1 MASKDYIFKMLA
13 ASSHSKDARE
23 EHDFYSTEPK
33 AVEDLLRYVDLQHK
47 VTEPS
52 CGNGNIANVLLS
64 HGHEVDAYDL
74 IDRGFGYT
82 KDFLSDN
89 TQIDGDIVMNSPYK
103 YAMEHVSHGM
113 SILKDG
119 GKLCAFL
126 KVQFLESQKRKPL
139 FDAYPLKYMYVFR
152 KRTNS
157 YRNDDRSLGGSAV
170 LLCAIVGTY
179 GKKVTQVNQQFDG
192 LIR

>member
-1 MASKDYIFKMLA
+1 MQLKGVVMASKDYIFKMLA

-23 EHDFYSTEPK
+23 EHDFYS
-33 AVEDLLRYVDLQHK
+33 
-47 VTEPS
+47 TEPS

-89 TQIDGDIVMNSPYK
+89 TQIEGDIVMNPPYK

-113 SILKDG
+113 SILKEG

-170 LLCAIVGTY
+170 CYCWYVWEKGYT
-179 GKKVTQVNQQFDG
+179 GEPT
-192 LIR
+192 IRWID

>member
-1 MASKDYIFKMLA
+1 MQLKGVVMASKDYIFKMLA

-23 EHDFYSTEPK
+23 EHDFYSTEPS

-64 HGHEVDAYDL
+64 HGYEVDAYDL

-89 TQIDGDIVMNSPYK
+89 T
-103 YAMEHVSHGM
+103 
-113 SILKDG
+113 
-119 GKLCAFL
+119 
-126 KVQFLESQKRKPL
+126 
-139 FDAYPLKYMYVFR
+139 
-152 KRTNS
+152 
-157 YRNDDRSLGGSAV
+157 
-170 LLCAIVGTY
+170 
-179 GKKVTQVNQQFDG
+179 
-192 LIR
+192 

>member
-1 MASKDYIFKMLA
+1 MASKDYIFKMMV
-13 ASSHSKDARE
+13 ASSHSSDARE
-23 EHDFYSTEPK
+23 EHDFYS
-33 AVEDLLRYVDLQHK
+33 
-47 VTEPS
+47 TEPS

-89 TQIDGDIVMNSPYK
+89 TQIDGDIVMNPPYK

-113 SILKDG
+113 SILKEG

-126 KVQFLESQKRKPL
+126 KVQFL
-139 FDAYPLKYMYVFR
+139 
-152 KRTNS
+152 
-157 YRNDDRSLGGSAV
+157 
-170 LLCAIVGTY
+170 
-179 GKKVTQVNQQFDG
+179 
-192 LIR
+192 

>member
-89 TQIDGDIVMNSPYK
+89 TQIDGDIVMNPPYK

-157 YRNDDRSLGGSAV
+157 YRNDDRSLGGSAT
-170 LLCAIVGTY
+170 VGTY

>member
-89 TQIDGDIVMNSPYK
+89 TQIDGDIVMNPPYAIQVRYGTCVTWYEYFK
-103 YAMEHVSHGM
+103 RGW
-113 SILKDG
+113 
-119 GKLCAFL
+119 
-126 KVQFLESQKRKPL
+126 KVMCFS
-139 FDAYPLKYMYVFR
+139 
-152 KRTNS
+152 
-157 YRNDDRSLGGSAV
+157 
-170 LLCAIVGTY
+170 
-179 GKKVTQVNQQFDG
+179 
-192 LIR
+192 

>member
-23 EHDFYSTEPK
+23 EHDFYSTEPR

-89 TQIDGDIVMNSPYK
+89 TQIDGDIVMNPPYK

-113 SILKDG
+113 SILKEG

-126 KVQFLESQKRKPL
+126 KVQFLESQKR
-139 FDAYPLKYMYVFR
+139 
-152 KRTNS
+152 TNS

-170 LLCAIVGTY
+170 CYCWYVWVKGYT
-179 GKKVTQVNQQFDG
+179 GEPT
-192 LIR
+192 IRWID

>member
-89 TQIDGDIVMNSPYK
+89 TQIDGDIVMNPPYK

-113 SILKDG
+113 SILKEG
-119 GKLCAFL
+119 
-126 KVQFLESQKRKPL
+126 
-139 FDAYPLKYMYVFR
+139 
-152 KRTNS
+152 
-157 YRNDDRSLGGSAV
+157 
-170 LLCAIVGTY
+170 
-179 GKKVTQVNQQFDG
+179 
-192 LIR
+192 

>member
-1 MASKDYIFKMLA
+1 M
-13 ASSHSKDARE
+13 
-23 EHDFYSTEPK
+23 
-33 AVEDLLRYVDLQHK
+33 RYVDLQHK

-89 TQIDGDIVMNSPYK
+89 TQIDGDIVMNPPYK

-113 SILKDG
+113 SILKEG
-119 GKLCAFL
+119 VKLCAFL

-139 FDAYPLKYMYVFR
+139 FDEYPLKYMYVFR

-157 YRNDDRSLGGSAV
+157 YRNDDRV
-170 LLCAIVGTY
+170 VVLCAIVGTY
-179 GKKVTQVNQQFDG
+179 GKKVTQANQQFDG